1 MINTAA
7 AEELLS
13 RMDKET
19 LGLVYRYFKLQTDAW
34 PGKPEED
41 SIAAVFISADPA
53 KVDQVATFVAA
64 LIREG

>member
-19 LGLVYRYFKLQTDAW
+19 LGLVYRYFKLLQDAA
-34 PGKPEED
+34 PGAPEDEQ
-41 SIAAVFISADPA
+41 IAAVFISADREQI
-53 KVDQVATFVAA
+53 KKVAA
-64 LIREG
+64 FKAALKEEA